1 MQTAPGLESE
11 QWAWNLLKP
20 APSAC
25 QLPYVWHA
33 CAGEDVWHAYH
44 LVREGDSVTA
54 TTFRKVIRETGGAD
68 GSKESEKVK
77 IKVGVPCSPQLHACS
92 LT

>member
-1 MQTAPGLESE
+1 MADSGCT
-11 QWAWNLLKP
+11 W
-20 APSAC
+20 
-25 QLPYVWHA
+25 

-77 IKVGVPCSPQLHACS
+77 IKVCPTLTAYTESRHAHSTTWLSLQELH
-92 LT
+92 